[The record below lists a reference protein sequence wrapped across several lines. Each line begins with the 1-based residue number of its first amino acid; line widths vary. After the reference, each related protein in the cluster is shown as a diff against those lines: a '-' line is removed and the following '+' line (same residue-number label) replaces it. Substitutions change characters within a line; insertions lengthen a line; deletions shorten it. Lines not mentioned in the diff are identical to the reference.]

1 MVTWDLFLGS
11 MAYNKREYN
20 RQRKHTPMGRAD
32 NLLQSYNRKDKK
44 YNRGKGDLT
53 ARWIV
58 DNIFPKPCTYCGK
71 SGWEIMGCNRI
82 DDSKPHTK
90 DNVEPCCKACNDKLG
105 GRSKSKRVD
114 QISPIDG
121 EVIESYSSI
130 FEARKNGFWH
140 GDIIKCLNGLQETH
154 KDYIWKHPL

>member
-1 MVTWDLFLGS
+1 MGFNKKE
-11 MAYNKREYN
+11 YNK
-20 RQRKHTPMGRAD
+20 QFKKTPIGRAG
-32 NLLQSYNRKDKK
+32 NILCSYNRNDKK

-53 ARWIV
+53 ARWIM

-121 EVIESYSSI
+121 EVVKTYSSI
-130 FEARKNGFWH
+130 FETHESGFWH

-154 KDYIWKHPL
+154 KGYIWKRPL